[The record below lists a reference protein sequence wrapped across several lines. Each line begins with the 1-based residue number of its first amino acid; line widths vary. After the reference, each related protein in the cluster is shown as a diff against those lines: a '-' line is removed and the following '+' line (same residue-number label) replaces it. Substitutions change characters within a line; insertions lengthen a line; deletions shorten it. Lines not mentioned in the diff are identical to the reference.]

1 MAYCDF
7 TLPDIKRQLHCI
19 IDATTDLFTS
29 VGEVRGSH
37 WLQETLRETLPLA
50 LAVPTE
56 KSRSALLIAPILVA
70 LRKLAQHQV
79 SLFSGIDFSV
89 DPGQGLNG
97 VCDFIVSQSPEQLFV
112 SAPVLIVVEAKNE
125 NIKEGLAQCIAA
137 MIAARLFNDQEGS
150 AVAAVLM
157 EPGGGDAR
165 DSLTTKKGR
174 PLQRCMVRSPPATN
188 WRFLKLEPG
197 TVYINQREYY
207 IDRVEKIL
215 GILGFMMIGISCPVR
230 SNTG

>member
-19 IDATTDLFTS
+19 IDATTDLFAS
-29 VGEVRGSH
+29 VGEVRGSP
-37 WLQETLRETLPLA
+37 WLHETLRETLPLA
-50 LAVPTE
+50 LAVHTE
-56 KSRSALLIAPILVA
+56 KSRSALLIAPMLVE

-112 SAPVLIVVEAKNE
+112 SAPVLIIVEAKNE
-125 NIKEGLAQCIAA
+125 NIKGGLAQCIAA
-137 MIAARLFNDQEGS
+137 MIAARLFNDREGS
-150 AVAAVLM
+150 VVAAVY
-157 EPGGGDAR
+157 GAV
-165 DSLTTKKGR
+165 TTG
-174 PLQRCMVRSPPATN
+174 TN

-197 TVYINQREYY
+197 TVYIDQREYY
-207 IDRVEKIL
+207 IDSVEKIL
-215 GILGFMMIGISCPVR
+215 GILASIVGVNCSVLP
-230 SNTG
+230 

>member
-29 VGEVRGSH
+29 VGEVRGSP
-37 WLQETLRETLPLA
+37 WLQETLGETLPLA
-50 LAVPTE
+50 LAVHTE
-56 KSRSALLIAPILVA
+56 KSRSELLIAPILVE

-79 SLFSGIDFSV
+79 SLFSGIEFSV

-97 VCDFIVSQSPEQLFV
+97 VCDFMVSQSPEQLLV
-112 SAPVLIVVEAKNE
+112 SAPILIIVEAKNE
-125 NIKEGLAQCIAA
+125 NIKGGLAQCIAA
-137 MIAARLFNDQEGS
+137 MIAARLFNDREGLV
-150 AVAAVLM
+150 VAAVY
-157 EPGGGDAR
+157 GAV
-165 DSLTTKKGR
+165 TTG
-174 PLQRCMVRSPPATN
+174 TN

-197 TVYINQREYY
+197 TVYIDQREYY

-215 GILGFMMIGISCPVR
+215 GILASIVGVNCPVL
-230 SNTG
+230 S

>member
-1 MAYCDF
+1 MPYCDF

-19 IDATTDLFTS
+19 IAATTDLFTS
-29 VGEVRGSH
+29 VGEVRGSP

-50 LAVPTE
+50 LAVHTE
-56 KSRSALLIAPILVA
+56 KIRSTLLIAPVLVE

-79 SLFSGIDFSV
+79 SLFSGTDFSV

-137 MIAARLFNDQEGS
+137 MIAARLFNDREGA
-150 AVAAVLM
+150 AVAAVY
-157 EPGGGDAR
+157 GAV
-165 DSLTTKKGR
+165 TT
-174 PLQRCMVRSPPATN
+174 ATN
-188 WRFLKLEPG
+188 WSFLKLEPG
-197 TVYINQREYY
+197 TVYIDQREYY

-215 GILGFMMIGISCPVR
+215 GILASIVGVDGSVLP
-230 SNTG
+230 